1 MDDVDV
7 VLEGLTTQELKD
19 TVIKNVRE
27 IHRLKENGKA
37 YAKGIRETVKSLDE
51 RNKDALELIH
61 LKTAQ

>member
-27 IHRLKENGKA
+27 INRLK
-37 YAKGIRETVKSLDE
+37 YDAKVYTKGVREVIKSLDD

-61 LKTAQ
+61 LGTAQ